1 MMGRYVIRLLWML
14 NALVG
19 LVLVWIWFTPEG
31 SARNVHWVP
40 PEPQKPNFAAMV
52 PELPAVASADTTR
65 FVAILDKPLFS
76 PNRRPPPP
84 APSPAA
90 APPSDPLANIQL
102 FGVFVGAESG
112 GILARVDGK
121 NRRITMND
129 SIGAWK
135 IKSIKDRDV
144 TLVSGSETRVLH
156 LSHAKPVVSAAPVA
170 APIASGNSSAPSV
183 GAAPA
188 PAPASAQEFIRN
200 RQRMRNEARVKAGLP
215 PLP

>member
-14 NALVG
+14 NVVVG
-19 LVLVWIWFTPEG
+19 LVLAWLWFTPEG
-31 SARNVHWVP
+31 AVRNVRWAA

-52 PELPAVASADTTR
+52 PELPAATQADTTR
-65 FVAILDKPLFS
+65 FVAMLDKPLFS
-76 PNRRPPPP
+76 PSRRPPPP
-84 APSPAA
+84 PPPPAA
-90 APPSDPLANIQL
+90 APPPDPLANIQL
-102 FGVFVGAESG
+102 FGVFVSAEGG

-156 LSHAKPVVSAAPVA
+156 LSHAKPVVPQAPAAEPAAP
-170 APIASGNSSAPSV
+170 
-183 GAAPA
+183 GAAPPQSTGPAAA
-188 PAPASAQEFIRN
+188 PAASAQGFIRD
-200 RQRMRNEARVKAGLP
+200 RQRARNEARVKAGLP